1 MKHGPFLPKGRQRH
15 KRNTRGGVIAERT
28 GKRLKSIDEA
38 ADDLHL
44 PAEALRALAGAGYLP
59 VGGEEG
65 GELLFAL
72 SDLKAFTARN
82 TPGADDIS
90 IGMEEA
96 PDAKALLDALAHR
109 SDEMAF
115 RAYEIFAAAVP
126 ETALWTEEERDG
138 FIGQSRKRFEA
149 ILAVTGHGE
158 QVDEALLDDLRQ
170 VGASAA
176 WAGSPLP
183 QLLVVL
189 RISRDLVVQSAL
201 AIAEEG
207 GRRWGLALSLL
218 LTRVL
223 PAMDRLTDALAQGYW
238 SAVVGKEETDR
249 ARYEHVVESSSD
261 GIYEIDITGR
271 LSYANPSLAAMV
283 GVPAHELAGARL
295 DEVFNVVGDASV
307 LEKLTTGAEST
318 VEESL
323 EVLRA
328 DGVRREL
335 SVLTFPRHEEGAVVG
350 YQGIVRDVTAGRQT
364 ERAKNEFLAMVTHDL
379 RSPITTILGLAVTL
393 EAYAGELPLERLRRT
408 GHSIRV
414 QAERISRLADDLYEV
429 SRLESQSLRLDL
441 RATSVAGAV
450 DAALA
455 SLSGAVEVGVEDG
468 LVALADSRRL
478 EQVVANLV
486 ENALTH
492 GTGPVRVEAAARGG
506 GVELTVS
513 DAGPGVPEAL
523 VPTLFS
529 RLGGEAGG
537 VGLFLVRGL
546 VEAMGGRVAYEPG
559 DDGPGSVFRV
569 QLLHPPRR

>member
-1 MKHGPFLPKGRQRH
+1 
-15 KRNTRGGVIAERT
+15 
-28 GKRLKSIDEA
+28 
-38 ADDLHL
+38 
-44 PAEALRALAGAGYLP
+44 

-65 GELLFAL
+65 DDPLFAL

-82 TPGADDIS
+82 APGADDIS
-90 IGMEEA
+90 FGMDEA
-96 PDAKALLDALAHR
+96 PDTKELLDVLASR
-109 SDEMAF
+109 SDEMAL
-115 RAYEIFAAAVP
+115 RAYDIFAAAVP
-126 ETALWTEEERDG
+126 ETALWTVEERHR
-138 FIGQSRKRFEA
+138 FIDQSRKRFEA
-149 ILAVTGHGE
+149 ILAVTGQGAH
-158 QVDEALLDDLRQ
+158 VDEALVADLKE

-189 RISRDLVVQSAL
+189 RISRDLVVQSAVT
-201 AIAEEG
+201 IAEEG

-271 LSYANPSLAAMV
+271 LSYANPSLATMV
-283 GVPAHELAGARL
+283 GVPTHELAGARL
-295 DEVFNVVGDASV
+295 SEVLNVVGDTAV
-307 LEKLTTGAEST
+307 LDRLTAGAD
-318 VEESL
+318 VALEETL
-323 EVLRA
+323 EVVRA

-335 SVLTFPRHEEGAVVG
+335 SVLTFPRHEEGVVVG
-350 YQGIVRDVTAGRQT
+350 YQGIVRDVTAGRRA

-393 EAYAGELPLERLRRT
+393 EAYAGELPVERLGRT
-408 GHSIRV
+408 GHSIRL

-441 RATSVAGAV
+441 RATLVAGAV
-450 DAALA
+450 EAALT
-455 SLSGAVEVGVEDG
+455 SLAVGDPVDVMVDEG

-492 GTGPVRVEAAARGG
+492 GAGPVRLEAAAGGG
-506 GVELTVS
+506 GVEISVS
-513 DAGPGVPEAL
+513 DAGPGVPDAL

-559 DDGPGSVFRV
+559 PGGTGSVFRV
-569 QLLHPPRR
+569 RLLHPPRR